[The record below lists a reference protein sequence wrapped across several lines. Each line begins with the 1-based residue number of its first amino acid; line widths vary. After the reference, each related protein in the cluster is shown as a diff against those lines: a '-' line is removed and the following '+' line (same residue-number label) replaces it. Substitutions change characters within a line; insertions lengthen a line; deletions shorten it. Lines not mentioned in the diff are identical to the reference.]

1 MKMVKNSQDQINT
14 PETSTS
20 PTSVGLSTQ
29 WRESDLK
36 CFFLEH
42 QEVTDQKI
50 NTLGKVLTYFED
62 MDTEI
67 KEYDGQEKP
76 KAVFVLVFNEGQY
89 IRDKLTR
96 ICDAFQAKQFPM
108 GNIWNQ
114 QSLMEEIVKVSKQ
127 ISDTNT
133 MLKTT
138 KSEMR
143 LYLKEINKIPH
154 SATSLIEVYKWFVIQ
169 QRSVY

>member
-1 MKMVKNSQDQINT
+1 
-14 PETSTS
+14 
-20 PTSVGLSTQ
+20 VGLSTQ

-96 ICDAFQAKQFPM
+96 ICDAFQAK
-108 GNIWNQ
+108 
-114 QSLMEEIVKVSKQ
+114 
-127 ISDTNT
+127 
-133 MLKTT
+133 
-138 KSEMR
+138 
-143 LYLKEINKIPH
+143 
-154 SATSLIEVYKWFVIQ
+154 
-169 QRSVY
+169 